1 MMPRP
6 KWEKLPTDPAKQP
19 EYIERILQQTVS
31 QKIKPILNKYR
42 RLRDLQFRQP
52 NWHES
57 IDITSIRFKLA
68 AAIQSRGIIADELC
82 EHCKPEAK
90 NNPVFTECV
99 RIPSEQFGR
108 CANCIYHQTSCTQG
122 DESELHIPTLV

>member
-1 MMPRP
+1 MPRP

-57 IDITSIRFKLA
+57 IDLTSIRFKLA
-68 AAIQSRGIIADELC
+68 ATIQSRGIIADELC
-82 EHCKPEAK
+82 ERCKPEAK

-108 CANCIYHQTSCTQG
+108 CANCIYHQMSCTQG